1 MHILGWP
8 KIIVD
13 TISVGFEY
21 SLYKWK
27 NVDVSIKMKMWEIVS
42 SSYIARKYWS
52 IIFLNSEYS

>member
-13 TISVGFEY
+13 TIFVGFEY

-42 SSYIARKYWS
+42 SS
-52 IIFLNSEYS
+52 NSEYS